1 MDVALQISGENLS
14 LTHGNPT
21 LGKQH
26 LACGH
31 AGCVLAARWIAKTRW
46 ISRRK
51 TDKTVESGKPAS
63 LQTLMRTG
71 RINGFHW

>member
-31 AGCVLAARWIAKTRW
+31 AGCVLALV
-46 ISRRK
+46 
-51 TDKTVESGKPAS
+51 DC
-63 LQTLMRTG
+63 
-71 RINGFHW
+71 